1 MSVREE
7 FLRLLKEDEEF
18 RLAAA
23 GLLGY
28 TEIIKRLDDN
38 EKRMDAVL
46 AEIVRLRED
55 FNREVR
61 LLHEDFNR
69 LSEEQTKLRQDFNRL
84 SEEQTKLRQDFNRL
98 SEEQT
103 KLRQDFNRLSE
114 EQTKLRQD
122 FNTEVSLLHEDIR
135 RLNDRLEVTLGRM
148 GRRWGADLERTLLGT
163 FREVLEREGIEPG
176 RVERFSYLD
185 RDGSVTGLKGR
196 LVQVDILV
204 RDGEVTVIEVKSFP
218 ERRDMDH
225 LKDVVGYVEKILQK
239 KVSKVYLVAV
249 NVDRDTLERAG
260 ELGFKVI
267 YGSIAE

>member
-1 MSVREE
+1 MSVKEE

-28 TEIIKRLDDN
+28 TEIIKRLDEN
-38 EKRMDAVL
+38 ERRMDAIL
-46 AEIVRLRED
+46 AEIARLRED
-55 FNREVR
+55 FNREIR
-61 LLHEDFNR
+61 LLHE
-69 LSEEQTKLRQDFNRL
+69 
-84 SEEQTKLRQDFNRL
+84 DFNRL

-122 FNTEVSLLHEDIR
+122 FNTEVSLLREDIR
-135 RLNDRLEVTLGRM
+135 RLNDRFEVILGRM

-163 FREVLEREGIEPG
+163 FREVLEMEGIEPG

-218 ERRDMDH
+218 ERQDMDH
-225 LKDVVGYVEKILQK
+225 LKDVVAYVEKIIQK
-239 KVSKVYLVAV
+239 RVSKVYLVAV
-249 NVDRDTLERAG
+249 NVDKDTLERAG

-267 YGSIAE
+267 YGSIVE

>member
-1 MSVREE
+1 MSVKEE

-61 LLHEDFNR
+61 LLHE
-69 LSEEQTKLRQDFNRL
+69 
-84 SEEQTKLRQDFNRL
+84 DFNRL

>member
-61 LLHEDFNR
+61 LLHE
-69 LSEEQTKLRQDFNRL
+69 
-84 SEEQTKLRQDFNRL
+84 
-98 SEEQT
+98 
-103 KLRQDFNRLSE
+103 DFNRLSE

>member
-1 MSVREE
+1 MSVKEE

-103 KLRQDFNRLSE
+103 KLRQDFN
-114 EQTKLRQD
+114 
-122 FNTEVSLLHEDIR
+122 TEVSLLHEDIR

-176 RVERFSYLD
+176 RVERFS
-185 RDGSVTGLKGR
+185 
-196 LVQVDILV
+196 
-204 RDGEVTVIEVKSFP
+204 
-218 ERRDMDH
+218 
-225 LKDVVGYVEKILQK
+225 
-239 KVSKVYLVAV
+239 
-249 NVDRDTLERAG
+249 
-260 ELGFKVI
+260 
-267 YGSIAE
+267 